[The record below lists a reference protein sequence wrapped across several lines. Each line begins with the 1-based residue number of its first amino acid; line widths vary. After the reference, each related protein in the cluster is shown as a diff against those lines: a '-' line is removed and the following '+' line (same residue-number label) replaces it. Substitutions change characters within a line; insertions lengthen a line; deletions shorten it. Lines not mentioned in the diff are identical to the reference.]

1 MENTLGK
8 RIKYLREEK
17 DFSQLEFSK
26 LLNISNSTLSQ
37 YEAGNRMPG
46 DEIKKKIAEYFNV
59 SLDYLMGVSDIRN
72 PYKEDKEDQLPDGF
86 DSPEEAIDFLLNQN
100 VIMGFGGFDVNELS
114 DEEKV
119 DFAHELLQHL
129 KLLSLKYKK

>member
-8 RIKYLREEK
+8 RIKSLREQKEL
-17 DFSQLEFSK
+17 SQLEFSK

-37 YEAGNRMPG
+37 YEAGNRMPS
-46 DEIKKKIAEYFNV
+46 DEIKKKIAQYFDV

-72 PYKEDKEDQLPDGF
+72 PYNDKEELPEDF
-86 DSPEEAIDFLLNQN
+86 NSPEEAIDFLLNKN
-100 VIMGFGGFDVNELS
+100 VIMGYGGFDVDKLS
-114 DEEKV
+114 DDEKV
-119 DFAHELLQHL
+119 QFAHELLDHL